1 MRKKISFGFVGVL
14 LLAIFFSCSPERRLA
29 RVFLKQKNQKGAV
42 LVVQPFELSMTNN
55 NVYRLDSAKL
65 PKGISIDSLLF
76 QQTKV
81 LKNVS
86 DSIFLE
92 KYVNSFIKNLRSLGY
107 QVYLPN
113 QLDAFRNQKLPAYIL
128 KFAQVDLGEEI
139 YPDVIK
145 DKILGDGYS
154 KTFYLNLL
162 SLNTWFE
169 FEAQD
174 TLWNKVLYAEDAIMD
189 ELNGEFV
196 LDQKT
201 NAPIL
206 YYTIDSL
213 KVDDAYSMAEESAK
227 KYASYFNDFL
237 MNAYIK
243 KHFPANVQPSQFFH
257 YEADQKMLFP
267 LDEGFEELTKSK
279 Q

>member
-1 MRKKISFGFVGVL
+1 MKNKISIGFVGVL
-14 LLAIFFSCSPERRLA
+14 LLAILFSCSPERRLA
-29 RVFLKQKNQKGAV
+29 HAFLKQKNQKGAV
-42 LVVQPFELSMTNN
+42 LVVQPFELSMNNN
-55 NVYRLDSAKL
+55 NVYRLDSVKL
-65 PKGISIDSLLF
+65 PEGISIDSLLF

-81 LKNVS
+81 LKKVS

-139 YPDVIK
+139 YSDVIK

-174 TLWNKVLYAEDAIMD
+174 TLWNKVLYAEDAIVD

-201 NAPIL
+201 NKPIL

-213 KVDDAYSMAEESAK
+213 KVDDAYFLAEESAK

-243 KHFPANVQPSQFFH
+243 MHFPATSQPSQFFH
-257 YEADQKMLFP
+257 YQVDQKMLFP
-267 LDEGFEELTKSK
+267 LDEGFEEITKSE